1 MTDHARKIIHEELS
15 AMLKERGQT
24 APDALEGS
32 FLSVI
37 DSLAFVVLMLRVE
50 RRTGVVLDVSGVDL
64 AELVKVDS
72 LVCLLA
78 STLKNQSR
86 PGTGTDG

>member
-1 MTDHARKIIHEELS
+1 MTNNAHKIIHEELC
-15 AMLKERGQT
+15 AMMREGGQT
-24 APDALEGS
+24 PPDVLEGS
-32 FLSVI
+32 LLSVI
-37 DSLAFVVLMLRVE
+37 DSLAFVDLMLRIE

-72 LVCLLA
+72 LAALLA
-78 STLKNQSR
+78 STLNSQLR